1 MTKKILVPTDNSKQA
16 EKAGEHAIEIAD
28 LFGEIILL
36 YVIDTDYLDELSQ
49 PDLKER
55 LRQKLK
61 DEGKQAVENFRQ
73 KLEDAKCEGKCKNV
87 ELIPL
92 IKEGVPADVILKTI
106 EEEGVDQVIIGK
118 SGKSGITKL
127 LIGSTAD
134 KVIRGSKA
142 PVNVIS

>member
-49 PDLKER
+49 PDLRER
-55 LRQKLK
+55 LRQNLK
-61 DEGKQAVENFRQ
+61 NEGKQAVENFRQ
-73 KLEDAKCEGKCKNV
+73 KLEDAKCAGKCKNV

-92 IKEGVPADVILKTI
+92 IKESVPADVILKTI
-106 EEEGVDQVIIGK
+106 EEEDVDQVIIGK
-118 SGKSGITKL
+118 SGKSGIAKL

>member
-16 EKAGEHAIEIAD
+16 QKAGEHAIEIAD

-36 YVIDTDYLDELSQ
+36 YVIDTDYLNELSQ
-49 PDLKER
+49 PDLRER
-55 LRQKLK
+55 LRKKSK

-73 KLEDAKCEGKCKNV
+73 KLEDAKCAGKCKNV
-87 ELIPL
+87 EFVPM
-92 IKEGVPADVILKTI
+92 IKEGNPADVILKTI

-118 SGKSGITKL
+118 SGKSGIAKFL
-127 LIGSTAD
+127 LGSVASR
-134 KVIRGSKA
+134 VIREAKV

>member
-16 EKAGEHAIEIAD
+16 QKAGEHAIEIAD

-36 YVIDTDYLDELSQ
+36 YVIDTDYLNELSQ
-49 PDLKER
+49 PDLREM
-55 LRQKLK
+55 LRKKLK

-73 KLEDAKCEGKCKNV
+73 KLEDAKCAGKCKNV

-92 IKEGVPADVILKTI
+92 IKEGSPADVILKTI
-106 EEEGVDQVIIGK
+106 EEEDVDQVIIGK

-127 LIGSTAD
+127 LIGSVAD
-134 KVIRGSKA
+134 RVIRGAKV
-142 PVNVIS
+142 PVDVIS

>member
-36 YVIDTDYLDELSQ
+36 YVIDTDYLNELSQ

-55 LRQKLK
+55 LRKKLK

-106 EEEGVDQVIIGK
+106 EEEEIDQVIIGK

-127 LIGSTAD
+127 LIGSTAN
-134 KVIRGSKA
+134 KVIKGSKA